1 MSQARFSV
9 RTAVAEGFEFWRANV
24 LKAIGPLLVAL
35 TGLTLLLFGKSVPWI
50 LVGIALY
57 ALAGILVQAT
67 LFRVAMA
74 NENDTIAPPGRF
86 GLQWSTIET
95 RLAIVALLTAVTLA
109 FGLFS
114 AGVALDVIGKALAF
128 TTAGNL
134 AAPLDESLSALSPP
148 ARLVYG
154 LTALAFVS
162 GLFVLNARLS
172 LAAPTTVADGRVR
185 FLAALGASRGAT
197 LRMVAASF
205 LALAP
210 VIAGQFL
217 ASWYVGKTHN
227 SNATAWTQL
236 IVGIISTFF
245 YVPIS
250 VGMTSYIY
258 RRLKQG
264 ADQ

>member
-24 LKAIGPLLVAL
+24 LRATGPLAVAL
-35 TGLTLLLFGKSVPWI
+35 VGLTLLLFGKTVPWI

-57 ALAGILVQAT
+57 ALAGVLVQAT
-67 LFRVAMA
+67 LFR
-74 NENDTIAPPGRF
+74 IALSDEGGAIASPGLF
-86 GLQWSTIET
+86 GIQWSMVET

-114 AGVALDVIGKALAF
+114 AGVALDVLGKALAF
-128 TTAGNL
+128 ASAGSL
-134 AAPLDESLSALSPP
+134 AAPLDESLSALSPL

-154 LTALAFVS
+154 LAALALVS

-172 LAAPTTVADGRVR
+172 MAAPTTIAEGRVR

-197 LRMVAASF
+197 VRMVAASF
-205 LALAP
+205 LALLP

-217 ASWYVGKTHN
+217 ASWYVGKTQN
-227 SNATAWTQL
+227 PNATAWSQL

-264 ADQ
+264 AHQ